1 MNDHTIMVIQLIK
14 TFSCIVLCI
23 LATSLIFSTSVRSS
37 SFLAFIVPILTWNI
51 PLASLTFLKRSLIF
65 PVLLFS
71 STSLHCSFKKGFLSL
86 LFILWNSSFSCL
98 YPSLS
103 YSRSIHY
110 YWVAISVWAICRILA
125 IYVTHTPLQY
135 WEYKYYTG
143 VVFLKPHMMSTLK
156 ATTLY

>member
-1 MNDHTIMVIQLIK
+1 MVIWGIK
-14 TFSCIVLCI
+14 TFLY
-23 LATSLIFSTSVRSS
+23 SS
-37 SFLAFIVPILTWNI
+37 SVYFCHLFLISSASFRSLPFLSFIMPILSWNI
-51 PLASLTFLKRSLIF
+51 PLISPIFLKRALVFSI
-65 PVLLFS
+65 LLFS